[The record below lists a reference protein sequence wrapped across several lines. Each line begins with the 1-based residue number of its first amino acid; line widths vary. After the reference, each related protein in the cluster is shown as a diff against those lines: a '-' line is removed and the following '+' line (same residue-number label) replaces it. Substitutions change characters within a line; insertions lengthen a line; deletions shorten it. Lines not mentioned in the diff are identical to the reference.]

1 MDPDASICVVCQV
14 EFDGETP
21 TATTPCNHLLHSTC
35 FLSAAMASDRCPVC
49 RASLYP
55 DQEEEGSGT
64 GIEFDVASAIGAD
77 TLRSIRDEVS
87 RLANS
92 RATRVEVEDDDI
104 NIIEIEEPPSL
115 RQSRLLFRI
124 FKACKEGNL
133 PQVRR
138 LLNDNEELSNA
149 EDDSFDTLLHQ
160 AIFPENEDLIR
171 FLINEVSIPVNS
183 INNFRMTPLH
193 YALSSGTR
201 IPTLLLNCG
210 AYVDAQDCSGKT
222 PLMSACGHN
231 NAEVAKLLLDRGAST
246 RTFDSSGDT
255 CMHYA
260 ARGKCLT
267 VLRVLLR
274 QTRGDP
280 NAPNFLDETPLHYA
294 CATGSHTAVRF
305 LLESGADP
313 GKKTKSGKTA
323 LEYVPRDNTR
333 LPDLLSRHT

>member
-1 MDPDASICVVCQV
+1 MDPDTSICVVCQV
-14 EFDGETP
+14 EFDDETP

-55 DQEEEGSGT
+55 DEEEGT
-64 GIEFDVASAIGAD
+64 EIEFDIASAIGAD

-87 RLANS
+87 RLASS
-92 RATRVEVEDDDI
+92 RATRVEEGEI

-115 RQSRLLFRI
+115 RQSRLVSRI

-138 LLNDNEELSNA
+138 LINDNEELSSA
-149 EDDSFDTLLHQ
+149 EDDSFDTLLHK
-160 AIFPENEDLIR
+160 AIFPENEDLVR

-183 INNFRMTPLH
+183 INSFRMTPLH
-193 YALSSGTR
+193 YAMSSGTS

-210 AYVDAQDCSGKT
+210 AYVDAQDSGGKT
-222 PLMSACGHN
+222 PLMYACGYN
-231 NAEVAKLLLDRGAST
+231 NADVAKLLLDRGAST

-255 CMHYA
+255 TLHHA
-260 ARGKCLT
+260 ARGKCLS

-280 NAPNFLDETPLHYA
+280 NSPNFLDETPLHLA

-305 LLESGADP
+305 LLESGAEP
-313 GKKTKSGKTA
+313 GKKTKSGKTTVD
-323 LEYVPRDNTR
+323 YVPRDNTR
-333 LPDLLSRHT
+333 LPLLLSRHT